1 VKPRAGTGIGLV
13 KNKTPRTIELAAET
27 VALLRA
33 HRAHQAEIKDG
44 EPHDLSRA
52 LGDPLQMGTLGRRE
66 FGRPGASSSV
76 GLRRT
81 CATLLLQVGVPP
93 QVVQQRLGH
102 MRIGECS
109 IPVT

>member
-1 VKPRAGTGIGLV
+1 MTGTRQSAPDGHLGPAGIRAA
-13 KNKTPRTIELAAET
+13 PES
-27 VALLRA
+27 
-33 HRAHQAEIKDG
+33 
-44 EPHDLSRA
+44 SR
-52 LGDPLQMGTLGRRE
+52 
-66 FGRPGASSSV
+66 RPGASSSV